1 MSNQQIRVV
10 LTGESAGLEAAGSRG
25 ARTLDNLVRSSGN
38 AQRSLTQLGAASAST
53 SRQAALLIP
62 QLNDIGVSLAGGQS
76 PMLVFLQ
83 QGLQI
88 RDVMGGWRQAGTALM
103 GMLSA
108 KAVVIGGL
116 VSTVGLLAKAYL
128 DGEAQSE
135 RFRDAVSRSGNAAG
149 ITEGQ
154 FNSLVER
161 TATLANTTQST
172 TRGIAEALVASGRVG
187 RDALEPMTVAIAR
200 VAEVSDR
207 STSDVTADFLAM
219 SKGVG
224 DWAVKYNES
233 ANFITAAQLRV
244 VRAMED
250 ADDKQGAMIR
260 VNELVIGAHK
270 RQAEQLG
277 FLETAWRGWGQAID
291 WVWQK
296 LMGAGRGASISDQFV
311 AQAEKVRQAALDL
324 ADAERN
330 GRLAGVT
337 AERRGVLASEQAK
350 LQNIG
355 ARLQLEDVAA
365 RSQARQASTN
375 AAQIAADEKARAD
388 RIAASKRAPRSQDS
402 IDAEYQRMVRD
413 TVANRPTRLADINA
427 ADYESIAKYERDQMV
442 AAARA
447 SQQATAEAE
456 RNRQR
461 AIDQA
466 AQMGEQLADQA
477 SGINAQLITDDAR
490 RADAQIEIERQT
502 IQRRIDM
509 LAAAGADVRTLE
521 DGLAQYMVARRA
533 EAAEALKPQWQKML
547 EGYRDTNRLMRE
559 SWDDLNLQI
568 VQGGEQAWI
577 DLIRTTKV
585 SAGQLVDMVLNE
597 FLRLQYRQQ
606 IAPLLGQALGSIGS
620 FIGIPGLGSSIGSG
634 AGTVTGGSG
643 FRFNA
648 LGNAYSGL
656 PSLSAYSGQVVNRPT
671 MFAFARGAGV
681 MGEAGYEGIFPLKRN
696 SRGQL
701 GVMAAGAG
709 QGGGGTQVYVSV
721 ENRTDAQVQ
730 TTTEKGPN
738 GEQFVKFIIERAAAE
753 VDGRI
758 VSGGSTSRA
767 MRAAFG
773 LQPQT
778 LARR

>member
-38 AQRSLTQLGAASAST
+38 AQRTLTQLNATTAAS
-53 SRQAALLIP
+53 SRQMAMLAP
-62 QLNDIGVSLAGGQS
+62 QVTDVVTSLASGQN
-76 PMLVFLQ
+76 PMLVLIQ
-83 QGLQI
+83 QGGQL
-88 RDVMGGWRQAGTALM
+88 RDVFGGIRPALAAVGSLFTATT
-103 GMLSA
+103 
-108 KAVVIGGL
+108 VTIGGL
-116 VSTVGLLAKAYL
+116 AASVGLLAKAYL
-128 DGEAQSE
+128 DGQAQSE

-149 ITEGQ
+149 VTEGQ

-161 TATLANTTQST
+161 TAALANTTQTT

-200 VAEVSDR
+200 VAEVSGR

-250 ADDKQGAMIR
+250 AGDKQGAMIR

-277 FLETAWRGWGQAID
+277 FLETAWRGWGQSID

-337 AERRGVLASEQAK
+337 AERRAVLASEQAK

-375 AAQIAADEKARAD
+375 ATEIAADEKARAD
-388 RIAASKRAPRSQDS
+388 RLAASKRAPRSQQS
-402 IDAEYQRMVRD
+402 IDAEYQRMVRE
-413 TVANRPTRLADINA
+413 TIANRPTRLADINA

-447 SQQATAEAE
+447 SQQATEQAA

-477 SGINAQLITDDAR
+477 AGINAQLITDDAR
-490 RADAQIEIERQT
+490 RAEVQLEIERQT

-533 EAAEALKPQWQKML
+533 EATEALKPQWQKML
-547 EGYRDTNRLMRE
+547 EGWADTNRLMRE
-559 SWDDLNLQI
+559 SWDGLNTQL

-577 DLIRTTKV
+577 ELIRNTKL
-585 SAGQLVDMVLNE
+585 SAGQLVDLVLVE

-606 IAPLLGQALGSIGS
+606 IAPLMGTALSAIGS
-620 FIGIPGLGSSIGSG
+620 YLGFSSVG
-634 AGTVTGGSG
+634 AGSAPTGGSG
-643 FRFNA
+643 LRLNA

-656 PSLSAYSGQVVNRPT
+656 PSLSAYSGQVVSRPT
-671 MFAFARGAGV
+671 FFAFARGAGV
-681 MGEAGYEGIFPLKRN
+681 MGEAGEEGIFPLRRN

-709 QGGGGTQVYVSV
+709 QPAAAPQWTVEIHGAPSDQATVQTQPDGAGGGRLIVALTQAVRGDLMQDLAQGGT
-721 ENRTDAQVQ
+721 
-730 TTTEKGPN
+730 
-738 GEQFVKFIIERAAAE
+738 F
-753 VDGRI
+753 
-758 VSGGSTSRA
+758 SRMVNTA
-767 MRAAFG
+767 TGTAR
-773 LQPQT
+773 PT

>member
-1 MSNQQIRVV
+1 MSNQQIRVT
-10 LTGESAGLEAAGSRG
+10 LTGDSAGLEAAGGRG

-38 AQRSLTQLGAASAST
+38 AQRTLAQLNATTAAS
-53 SRQAALLIP
+53 SRQMAMLAP
-62 QLNDIGVSLAGGQS
+62 QVTDVVTSLAGGQN
-76 PMLVFLQ
+76 PMLVLIQ
-83 QGLQI
+83 QGGQL
-88 RDVMGGWRQAGTALM
+88 RDVFGGIGPALR
-103 GMLSA
+103 
-108 KAVVIGGL
+108 AVGSLFTVATVTGGAL
-116 VSTVGLLAKAYL
+116 AATVGLLAKAYL
-128 DGEAQSE
+128 DGAEQSE

-187 RDALEPMTVAIAR
+187 REALEPMTVAIAR
-200 VAEVSDR
+200 VAEVSGR
-207 STSDVTADFLAM
+207 SAADVAADFVSM

-250 ADDKQGAMIR
+250 AGDKQGAMIR

-324 ADAERN
+324 AEAERN

-337 AERRGVLASEQAK
+337 AERRGALASEQAK

-365 RSQARQASTN
+365 RSQARQAETN
-375 AAQIAADEKARAD
+375 ATQIAADEKARAD
-388 RIAASKRAPRSQDS
+388 RIAASKRAPRSQQS
-402 IDAEYQRMVRD
+402 IDAEYQRMVRE
-413 TVANRPTRLADINA
+413 TIATRPTRLADINA
-427 ADYESIAKYERDQMV
+427 ADYEAIAKYERDQMV

-447 SQQATAEAE
+447 SQQAAEQAKRE
-456 RNRQR
+456 RQR

-477 SGINAQLITDDAR
+477 AGINAQLITDDAR
-490 RADAQIEIERQT
+490 RAAAQIEIERQT
-502 IQRRIDM
+502 IQRRIDL
-509 LAAAGADVRTLE
+509 LAAAGADVRDLE
-521 DGLAQYMVARRA
+521 DSLAQYMVARRA
-533 EAAEALKPQWQKML
+533 EANEALKPQWQKML
-547 EGYRDTNRLMRE
+547 EGWRDTNRLMRD
-559 SWDDLNLQI
+559 SWNDLNLQL
-568 VQGGEQAWI
+568 VQGSEEAWI
-577 DLIRTTKV
+577 ELLRTGKL
-585 SAGQLVDMVLNE
+585 SASRLVDMMLVE
-597 FLRLQYRQQ
+597 FARLQFRQQ
-606 IAPLLGQALGSIGS
+606 ISPVLGTALSTIGGFLGFGGGASSAP
-620 FIGIPGLGSSIGSG
+620 
-634 AGTVTGGSG
+634 TGGSG

-648 LGNAYSGL
+648 LGNVYSGL
-656 PSLSAYSGQVVNRPT
+656 PSLSAYSGQVVSRPT
-671 MFAFARGAGV
+671 LFAFARGAGV
-681 MGEAGYEGIFPLKRN
+681 MGEAGDEGIFPLKRN

-701 GVMAAGAG
+701 GVMATGAG
-709 QGGGGTQVYVSV
+709 GGNQAPVWQVVVQGAPSEPTVSTKPDGNGGGQLLIS
-721 ENRTDAQVQ
+721 
-730 TTTEKGPN
+730 
-738 GEQFVKFIIERAAAE
+738 FVKDAVKRDLMDDMARGGPF
-753 VDGRI
+753 GRGI
-758 VSGGSTSRA
+758 NAITGTSR
-767 MRAAFG
+767 
-773 LQPQT
+773 PT
-778 LARR
+778 LARK